1 MVDRWRMLQNQS
13 RMKGVGEI
21 VLWYNASLFKDG
33 MEVLGMSEKQDY
45 RSTLNLPQTDFP
57 MRANLPQREPEFL
70 KKWEEEE
77 IYKAIRESRKDRPV
91 ICLHDGPPYAN
102 GDIHIGHALNKI
114 LKDIIVKSRTMAGYN
129 IAYLPGWDCHG
140 LPIELK
146 VDELLHKQKRDKL
159 SMNIREIHEA
169 CRDYAMGFVKR
180 QADDFIRL
188 GILGEWNNP
197 YMTMNPEYEARI
209 IREMGKMFEQGYVYK
224 GLKPVHWCAS
234 CVTALAE
241 AEVEY
246 DDHTSP
252 SIYVKFL
259 LEGSVAGI
267 DEPVYVVIWTTTPWT
282 LPANLGITL
291 HPDFTYG
298 LYRAGNGEIYLVAQE
313 LSESFAR
320 DCGLGELDLIQTLK
334 GSEMDGRICQ
344 HPFIE
349 RDSLLMV
356 GDHVTLEQ
364 GTGCVHTA
372 PGHGIEDYLI
382 GKRYGLDIL
391 VPVDDRGRFTEEFA
405 PMKGRKVFDANR
417 DVVDLLKEKNM
428 LLTVSNVDH
437 SYPHCWRCKKPVIF
451 RGTEQYFISIDHDE
465 LRGRALE
472 EIRKVKWIP
481 AWGEERIHNMISGR
495 PDWCISRQRKWGVP
509 ITVAHCEDCSTPF
522 DAPELFERVAGFVE
536 KEGMSAWYERPLSEL
551 MPENARC
558 KSCGGTRFT
567 KETDIL
573 DVWIDSGVSHAAV
586 LGNRDDLPWPSDI
599 YIEGSDQY
607 RGWFHSSLLTG
618 VANYG
623 QAPYRTV
630 ITHGFVLDGNGNK
643 MSKSRGNTVAP
654 QDVVKQYGA
663 EILRLWVSQ
672 LDYRDD
678 VRISDEIV
686 KRSAETYRKIRNT
699 ARFMMGNLYDFDPRQ
714 DRVSFDDME
723 GFDRW
728 ALSRL
733 AELNRRVTSAY
744 ENFEF
749 HIMYHAVLQFCTVE
763 MSNFY
768 LDVLKDRLYCY
779 PAKSTRRRSAQTA
792 LFEIV
797 CSLARMIAPVLSF
810 TADEI
815 WQYLPDFEGKVPNIH
830 LAEFDD
836 CSGFE
841 IDAETGEA
849 FETLSILRELVMKQL
864 EEARSDKTI
873 GHPLDARVVLTIP
886 ESMIK
891 KLSPVLDEL
900 RRYFIVSDMEVR
912 TGSGD
917 PKVQVSRA
925 DGEKCARCWNY
936 EQLNEVALCQRCA
949 TVLEQQ
955 S

>member
-1 MVDRWRMLQNQS
+1 
-13 RMKGVGEI
+13 
-21 VLWYNASLFKDG
+21 
-33 MEVLGMSEKQDY
+33 MSEKQDY
-45 RSTLNLPQTDFP
+45 RSTLNLPATDFP

-70 KKWEEEE
+70 KKWDEEE
-77 IYKAIRESRKDRPV
+77 IYNAIRESRKDRPV

-146 VDELLHKQKRDKL
+146 VDELLHKQKRDKA
-159 SMNIREIHEA
+159 SMSIREIHEA

-180 QADDFIRL
+180 QTDDFVRL
-188 GILGEWNNP
+188 GILGEWDDP
-197 YMTMNPEYEARI
+197 YLTMNPQYEARI

-252 SIYVKFL
+252 SIYVKFP

-267 DEPVYVVIWTTTPWT
+267 EEPVHVVIWTTTPWT

-291 HPDFTYG
+291 HPDFTNG
-298 LYRAGNGEIYLVAQE
+298 LYRAGNGEIYMVAEE
-313 LSESFAR
+313 LSKSFAG
-320 DCGLGELDLIQTLK
+320 DCGLGELELLKTLK
-334 GSEMDGRICQ
+334 GREMDGRVCR
-344 HPFIE
+344 HPFIQ

-382 GKRYGLDIL
+382 GRRYGLDIL

-405 PMKGRKVFDANR
+405 PMKGRKVFDANK

-428 LLTVSNVDH
+428 LLNVSNVDH

-472 EIRKVKWIP
+472 EIRKVNWIP

-509 ITVAHCEDCSTPF
+509 ITVAHCEDCSTPY

-536 KEGMSAWYERPLSEL
+536 KEGMSAWYERPLSDL
-551 MPENARC
+551 LPENARC
-558 KSCGGTRFT
+558 ESCGGTRFT

-586 LGNRDDLPWPSDI
+586 LGSRDDLPWPSDI

-618 VANYG
+618 VANHG

-643 MSKSRGNTVAP
+643 MSKSRGNVVAP
-654 QDVVKQYGA
+654 QDVVKQFGA

-699 ARFMMGNLYDFDPRQ
+699 ARFMMGNLYDFNPGQ
-714 DRVSFDDME
+714 DRVAFEDME

-792 LFEIV
+792 LFDIV
-797 CSLARMIAPVLSF
+797 RSLAKMIAPVLSF

-836 CSGFE
+836 CTGFE
-841 IDAETGEA
+841 IDAETKQA
-849 FETLSILRELVMKQL
+849 FETLTVLRELVMKRL
-864 EEARSDKTI
+864 EEARADKTI
-873 GHPLDARVVLTIP
+873 GHPLDAHVRLTLP
-886 ESMIK
+886 EAMLNR
-891 KLSPVLDEL
+891 LSPVLDEL
-900 RRYFIVSDMEVR
+900 RRYFIVSAIDVQ
-912 TGSGD
+912 TASGD
-917 PKVQVSRA
+917 PQVQVTRA
-925 DGEKCARCWNY
+925 DGEKCARCWNF
-936 EQLNEVALCQRCA
+936 EQLDDAALCERCA
-949 TVLEQQ
+949 GVLEGT